1 MRFNAPRLAGL
12 LRSLVVR
19 SGEATFRFPAAA
31 LAILTIAAIANWV
44 VSTDLDAADT
54 VSRWLL
60 GLVAGAAASV
70 ALTLWSESRGVSGG
84 TARVAGFG
92 GLAIVGALVAYAHP
106 FLLHGP
112 ALTLAILT
120 AVPLAPFIGR
130 GSSRDFWEF
139 ALWTALGLTLGWFS
153 VLIFLLGFTAIF
165 EMVRTLF
172 GVGLTSRAYAHL
184 FATGLTLVGPLFAL
198 GRVPQPDAVAL
209 RDRTGERLERAVR
222 PLFEWVTA
230 PLVLVASVVIHVYA
244 AKILLTGD
252 VPKNEIGWIVLL
264 YSAFVLSLRVGLE
277 PYLDDLAPAARVF
290 ARAWALLLVVPLALF
305 AYALGLRVA
314 NEGWTVERYFSAA
327 YGLAAAIAAL
337 LQLLPRTR
345 SDIRL
350 IVGVLPVLLTLSTVG
365 PWGVVA
371 TVGRSQTGL
380 IERDFGVH
388 LRDGA
393 EGMRD
398 LDASQRSV
406 LASRLDALDDVE
418 ESDRLARHLDAFADT
433 VPNERVGKI
442 RTLMGEVAAREAEAT
457 RSVDQ
462 SFSTDGAWDVGGF
475 DRVVPVLG
483 TITGT
488 DTIDPALHLEGQTLA
503 VTYRGV
509 TDRFD
514 LIAALPVDRSSTN
527 AGSLPALAVDLRS
540 EDGRT
545 VRLRVAHLRWSA
557 TGELLWMQAGVALRH
572 GEWASM
578 R

>member
-1 MRFNAPRLAGL
+1 MDGARADARLVLGPHLPPRFHRHLRDGSDPVRRRADQPRLCASLHDRPHPGRPSLRAGPSAATGRGRAA
-12 LRSLVVR
+12 RSNRGAVGAR
-19 SGEATFRFPAAA
+19 RAAA
-31 LAILTIAAIANWV
+31 LRMG
-44 VSTDLDAADT
+44 D
-54 VSRWLL
+54 
-60 GLVAGAAASV
+60 GAA
-70 ALTLWSESRGVSGG
+70 R
-84 TARVAGFG
+84 ARRERR
-92 GLAIVGALVAYAHP
+92 HP
-106 FLLHGP
+106 
-112 ALTLAILT
+112 
-120 AVPLAPFIGR
+120 R
-130 GSSRDFWEF
+130 
-139 ALWTALGLTLGWFS
+139 
-153 VLIFLLGFTAIF
+153 
-165 EMVRTLF
+165 
-172 GVGLTSRAYAHL
+172 
-184 FATGLTLVGPLFAL
+184 
-198 GRVPQPDAVAL
+198 L
-209 RDRTGERLERAVR
+209 RRQDSADRRR
-222 PLFEWVTA
+222 
-230 PLVLVASVVIHVYA
+230 
-244 AKILLTGD
+244 
-252 VPKNEIGWIVLL
+252 PKNEIGWIVLL

-380 IERDFGVH
+380 IERDFGASARRRRGDARSRRFAAKRPRLTPRCARRRGGGRPPREPPRRLCGH
-388 LRDGA
+388 GAGRASGEDPNPDGR
-393 EGMRD
+393 GR
-398 LDASQRSV
+398 
-406 LASRLDALDDVE
+406 
-418 ESDRLARHLDAFADT
+418 
-433 VPNERVGKI
+433 G
-442 RTLMGEVAAREAEAT
+442 REAEAT

-503 VTYRGV
+503 VTYRGL

-514 LIAALPVDRSSTN
+514 LIAGLPADRSSTN

-540 EDGRT
+540 ADGRT